1 MASATTVKTFVADT
15 PILNK
20 GVSPFQSANHISAFS
35 VGTPVIYGV
44 NSPAHTDTTRFFKTK
59 QTISGN
65 KAFPMGSAIQAPLTT
80 IASSSQ
86 LRGVVIV
93 GESTI
98 PKRASGAAVAA
109 AGTFIFA
116 AGGGTAAAQA
126 DLLTKAATAYAVGVT
141 SVEILETSGTGTI
154 LVGDKINFAGDTTDY
169 YATATTV
176 TLDGTGVATAITPPL
191 QVAIAAQVAVTVTVA
206 DTKTVI
212 LGTAPAVGSTVE
224 VWVFAAADITTVTTL
239 VASTPADIMAYDV
252 MSASA
257 AASIYPLA
265 KA

>member
-15 PILNK
+15 PILNQ
-20 GVSPFQSANHISAFS
+20 GVSPFQAGNHITAFS

-44 NSPAHTDTTRFFKTK
+44 NSPAQSDTTKFFSTK

-65 KAFPMGSAIQAPLTT
+65 KAFPMGSGITAPLTT

-86 LRGVVIV
+86 LRGVVKV
-93 GESTI
+93 GGTTI

-116 AGGGTAAAQA
+116 AGGGTAAGQS
-126 DLLTKAATAYAVGVT
+126 DLSTKAATAYAVGVT
-141 SVEILETSGTGTI
+141 SVEIKETAGTNTI

-169 YATATTV
+169 YATETTV
-176 TLDGTGVATAITPPL
+176 TLDGTGVATGITPPL
-191 QVAIAAQVAVTVTVA
+191 QTAIAASVAVTVTAA
-206 DTKTVI
+206 DTKTMI

-224 VWVFAAADITTVTTL
+224 VWVLASTDVITVATL

>member
-20 GVSPFQSANHISAFS
+20 GVSPFQAGNHISAFS

-65 KAFPMGSAIQAPLTT
+65 KAFPMGSAIQAPLGT
-80 IASSSQ
+80 IASASQ

-93 GESTI
+93 GTSTI

-116 AGGGTAAAQA
+116 IGGGTAAAA
-126 DLLTKAATAYAVGVT
+126 AGIVVDGVNALGATAVVIKRGDA
-141 SVEILETSGTGTI
+141 GTETI
-154 LVGDKINFAGDTTDY
+154 LVGDTLTIGAYTY

-176 TLDGTGVATAITPPL
+176 SLNGTTGVSVAITPPL
-191 QVAIAAQVAVTVTVA
+191 QVALAGAEAVTIAAA
-206 DTKTVI
+206 DGKTVI
-212 LGTAPAVGSTVE
+212 IGTAPAVGSDVE
-224 VWVFAAADITTVTTL
+224 VWVFAAADITTIATL